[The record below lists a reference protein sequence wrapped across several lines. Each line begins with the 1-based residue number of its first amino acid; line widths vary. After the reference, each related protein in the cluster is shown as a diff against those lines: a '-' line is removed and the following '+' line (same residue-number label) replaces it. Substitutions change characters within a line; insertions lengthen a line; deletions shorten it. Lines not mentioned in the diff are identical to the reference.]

1 MATMATGNV
10 TGGVKKS
17 SGVLVQASVK
27 EAWNSRIRNGEG
39 DEGGGR
45 GDGGVEPAIR
55 LVRMLQRIRVD
66 EWEGVCSTQGLE
78 HRISDRR
85 GGG

>member
-1 MATMATGNV
+1 MATMATMATGNV

-39 DEGGGR
+39 DEGR
-45 GDGGVEPAIR
+45 KCAY
-55 LVRMLQRIRVD
+55 
-66 EWEGVCSTQGLE
+66 
-78 HRISDRR
+78 
-85 GGG
+85 